1 MRTLS
6 ISSLFFCASL
16 AAPAAAQQ
24 WSCEASIGAVAN
36 LETSLEVRQD
46 GFETLRLD
54 AEYETR
60 PFESPLYYALR
71 IGRWRERRSWE
82 IELIHQKIHLQD
94 PPPEIESFAISHG
107 YNLLTLNRAWAPREW
122 IFRLG
127 AGAVLAHPESTVRG
141 RRVPEDGGL
150 LDSGYHLT
158 GPVVQAGVGRR
169 LLPGERWRLGV
180 EGKVTAAR
188 AEVPVA
194 GGEAGVPNV
203 ALHLLLGV
211 GYRSGSLTPP

>member
-1 MRTLS
+1 MRAVALS
-6 ISSLFFCASL
+6 FVLLLGCL

-24 WSCEASIGAVAN
+24 WSVEASVGAVTN
-36 LETSLEVRQD
+36 LETSLEVRQE

-54 AEYETR
+54 ADYETR
-60 PFESPLYYALR
+60 PFESPLYYSLR
-71 IGRWRERRSWE
+71 AGRWRDRRGWE

-94 PPPEIESFAISHG
+94 PPEEIQSFAISHG
-107 YNLLTLNRAWAPREW
+107 YNLLTLNRAWAPRGW
-122 IFRLG
+122 TFRLG

-150 LDSGYHLT
+150 LDSGYHLA
-158 GPVVQAGVGRR
+158 GPVVQAGVGRQ
-169 LLPGERWRLGV
+169 LLPGERWRLGL

-194 GGEAGVPNV
+194 GGEADVPNV
-203 ALHLLLGV
+203 ALHLLLGL
-211 GYRSGSLTPP
+211 GYRSGPLTPP